1 MYQKGKTPKNVKYN
15 MAIKKIKQLK
25 NVEKTTLLNDK
36 IPSKSNY
43 ETIPPKTHSQIT
55 GSIRK
60 KNIQKVQEKLKNPK
74 YNKV

>member
-1 MYQKGKTPKNVKYN
+1 MQG
-15 MAIKKIKQLK
+15 IRKKPIK
-25 NVEKTTLLNDK
+25 NVEKTTLQNDK

-60 KNIQKVQEKLKNPK
+60 MKYTKCTRKTLKNLK